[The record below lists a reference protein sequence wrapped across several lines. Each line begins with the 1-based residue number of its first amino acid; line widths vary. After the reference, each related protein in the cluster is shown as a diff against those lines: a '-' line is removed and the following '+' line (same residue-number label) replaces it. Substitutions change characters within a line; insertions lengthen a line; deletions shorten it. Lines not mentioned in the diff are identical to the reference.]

1 LRLDLLAG
9 FMAQDAGASMTTI
22 IPRWEW
28 RTFGGD
34 LSGAAARLQASA
46 TTGVQASDEVYLLSA
61 LGDANV
67 KIRAGLLDIKRLE
80 QVDGDGLEQW
90 LPVLKAE
97 FPLPAEAVIRVFEA
111 LGLPA
116 PGLQRPHYS
125 LEQLTAEF
133 IGPEPRLRVLAVHK
147 QRSRFSMGGCGCE
160 LTEVLAAGRV
170 VTTLAVESE
179 DPAAVIAVVRD
190 LGLGGIRNQSYPRG
204 LKALIGMTGEVPDAG
219 GPGRRF
225 AVIDLGTNSVKLHVA
240 ERDAAGHWTR
250 VLDRS
255 EVTRLGEGLAE
266 TGRIAPGAQQRTLV
280 AIQGMVADARR
291 LGAAQVVAV
300 GTMGMRSAAN
310 SGDFIAAV
318 RDACG
323 ITIDVIGGDEEARL
337 AYLAVQDSLGIPG
350 GLVVVFDTGG
360 GSTQV
365 TLGRDGQVLDRFSLN
380 LGAARLTER
389 FGLAGPVSQETLDAA
404 RAAIGGELGRLDS
417 LARPDALVG
426 MGGAVTNLTAV
437 SLALS
442 PYDPERIQGATLT
455 RAEVE
460 GQIARYATLDA
471 EGRRAIPGLQPG
483 RAEVILAGALVVL
496 TLMDMLGQERLSVSD
511 RGLRHGVL
519 IERFRAG

>member
-1 LRLDLLAG
+1 
-9 FMAQDAGASMTTI
+9 MSTI
-22 IPRWEW
+22 VPRWEW

-34 LSGAAARLQASA
+34 LAAAAARLQASG
-46 TTGVQASDEVYLLSA
+46 TTALQVSDEVYLLSA
-61 LGDANV
+61 LCDANV
-67 KIRAGLLDIKRLE
+67 KIRAGLMDIKRLE
-80 QVDGDGLEQW
+80 QTNGDGLEQW
-90 LPVLKAE
+90 RPVLKAE
-97 FPLPAEAVIRVFEA
+97 FPLPAETVAPVFEA
-111 LGLPA
+111 LGLPG
-116 PGLQRPHYS
+116 PRLQRLDYS
-125 LEQLTAEF
+125 PGQLTAEL
-133 IGPEPRLRVLAVHK
+133 IGPEPRLRALAVHK
-147 QRSRFSMGGCGCE
+147 RRKRFRMGGCGCE
-160 LTEVLAAGRV
+160 LTEVRAEGCV

-190 LGLGGIRNQSYPRG
+190 LGLGGLPNQSYPRG
-204 LKALIGMTGEVPDAG
+204 LKALIGMRGDAPTAAGEDA
-219 GPGRRF
+219 GRRF

-240 ERDAAGHWTR
+240 ERDAGGHWTR

-266 TGRIAPGAQQRTLV
+266 TGRISPAAEQRTLV

-310 SGDFIAAV
+310 SDAFIAAV
-318 RDACG
+318 RAACG
-323 ITIDVIGGDEEARL
+323 LTIEVIGGDEEARL
-337 AYLAVQDSLGIPG
+337 AYLAVQESLGIPG

-365 TLGRDGQVLDRFSLN
+365 TLGRDGRILERFSLN

-389 FGLAGPVSQETLDAA
+389 FGLAGPVTPETLDAA
-404 RAAIGGELGRLDS
+404 RAAIGRELGRLDS
-417 LARPDALVG
+417 VARPDALVG

-442 PYDPERIQGATLT
+442 PYDPDRVQGASLT
-455 RAEVE
+455 RAEVK
-460 GQIARYATLDA
+460 GQIARYATLHA

-496 TLMDMLGQERLSVSD
+496 TLMDKLGQNRLSVSD

-519 IERFRAG
+519 IERFSGR

>member
-1 LRLDLLAG
+1 
-9 FMAQDAGASMTTI
+9 MSSI

-34 LSGAAARLQASA
+34 LAEPMARLQALGP
-46 TTGVQASDEVYLLSA
+46 TGVQESEEVYLLSA
-61 LGDANV
+61 LCDANV
-67 KIRAGLLDIKRLE
+67 KVRAGLMDIKQLE
-80 QVDGDGLEQW
+80 QVNGDGLEQW
-90 LPVLKAE
+90 RPILKAE
-97 FPLPAEAVIRVFEA
+97 FPLSAGALTPVFEA

-116 PGLQRPHYS
+116 PVLQRPDYT
-125 LEQLTAEF
+125 LDQLTAELVA
-133 IGPEPRLRVLAVHK
+133 PEPRLRALAVHK
-147 QRSRFSMGGCGCE
+147 QRNRFRVGGCGCE
-160 LTEVLAAGRV
+160 LTEVVADGRP

-190 LGLGGIRNQSYPRG
+190 LGLGGIPNQSYPRG
-204 LKALIGMTGEVPDAG
+204 LKTLIGMTGDAPDAG
-219 GPGRRF
+219 CAGRCF
-225 AVIDLGTNSVKLHVA
+225 AVIDLGTNSVKLYVA
-240 ERDAAGHWTR
+240 ERDAAGHWAR

-266 TGRIAPGAQQRTLV
+266 TGTISAAAQGRTLA

-310 SGDFIAAV
+310 SDDFIAAV

-323 ITIDVIGGDEEARL
+323 LTVEVIGGDEEARL
-337 AYLAVQDSLGIPG
+337 AYLAVQESLGIPG
-350 GLVVVFDTGG
+350 GSVVVFDTGG

-365 TLGRDGQVLDRFSLN
+365 TLGRDGRILERFSLN

-389 FGLAGPVSQETLDAA
+389 FGLAGPVARETLDAA

-417 LARPDALVG
+417 ITRPDALVG

-437 SLALS
+437 SLGLS
-442 PYDPERIQGATLT
+442 PYDPDRIQGATLT
-455 RAEVE
+455 RTEVE
-460 GQIARYATLDA
+460 GQIARYAALDA

-496 TLMDMLGQERLSVSD
+496 TLMDKLRQDRLSASD